1 MTIEVYLNV
10 DESII
15 SFDYK
20 KIVKTLEEA
29 IENKFHD
36 NKSCSLII
44 VNNEEIHKINREYRG
59 IDRPTDVISFEE
71 KDNDYE
77 LESDNDY
84 LGDIFISIDKVYEQ
98 AKMYEHSVDREMAF
112 LLCHGLLH
120 IRGYDH
126 MNEKDERIMFDLQDE
141 ILNKTIY
148 KRDK

>member
-1 MTIEVYLNV
+1 MIIEVYLNV
-10 DESII
+10 DENII

-71 KDNDYE
+71 KDNSFDGE
-77 LESDNDY
+77 EDNEY
-84 LGDIFISIDKVYEQ
+84 LGDVFISIDKVYEQ
-98 AKMYEHSVDREMAF
+98 AKMYGHSVDREMAF

-126 MNEKDERIMFDLQDE
+126 MNEHDEKEMFALQDE
-141 ILNKTIY
+141 ILDSTKY
-148 KRDK
+148 KRN

>member
-1 MTIEVYLNV
+1 MTIEVYLNIE
-10 DESII
+10 ESLIK
-15 SFDYK
+15 FDYK

-29 IENKFHD
+29 IENRFKD
-36 NKSCSLII
+36 NKCCSLII

-71 KDNDYE
+71 KDNSIDGE
-77 LESDNDY
+77 EDNDY

-98 AKMYEHSVDREMAF
+98 AKLYGHSDEREMAF

-126 MNEKDERIMFDLQDE
+126 MNEEDEKEMFALQDE
-141 ILNKTIY
+141 ILNNTEY
-148 KRDK
+148 KR